1 MSGRNYDFILTV
13 ANATNFQSSNIVIGL
28 SSKTSGL
35 IVNVDS
41 RASTIKVKLANSY
54 QEFITG
60 ERIIS
65 NTTVF
70 RSNVASVSYNN
81 LTATAVNGNSY
92 TINGTTNSFSL
103 PASTLANFYKDSII
117 VSING
122 FTLPQAAWTY
132 PAITALGNYGITIKP
147 LVFTKGIETDTSNL
161 KAKLSEVVVS
171 NYYKKS
177 VIVPGA
183 STNDFTILP
192 SSGGPGVVSDFS
204 ALLSNNDLT
213 IAFVGTASD
222 ITNKTNYSYTI
233 PSSNTAMLNVSI
245 SYGDITSSPFFPGYK
260 VSESET
266 ANTTIT
272 TIASSTFIASKN
284 ALQQAPIVR
293 LYTLY
298 YPGEWFPARQS
309 GNPDSS
315 ENDAAYPWPT
325 GFPVRI
331 AEIRGDYVSDITY
344 RVNFGGVEYTPYPIN
359 STGISLDSSGKIND
373 VTFLVSNFDGMI
385 TNLIENPFLCGYNSS
400 NNTTGIVNGETVL
413 NIDSRTN
420 PANAVFSSSYTNSL
434 GLGYNVAWSYTTTT
448 AMGDSW
454 TPLKQDTRDL
464 LGGIVE
470 IKTTFADL
478 LDFWPEYSNIL
489 EKNGNYVKVR
499 TTSPYRIGDVVHND
513 ANNMA
518 NSTAIIDNIV
528 HPYLVVNNA
537 IALNLG
543 DNLYIKNP
551 NASSDE
557 FVLDTFKVNNLEGL
571 DENSAKFSLTSWL
584 QYFKNVLPRRSFLKN
599 TCVWV
604 YGGEEC
610 QYPRNTTST
619 VPGTTRAA
627 NGWFYANNVT
637 APSSALDVCAKND
650 LACRL
655 RNNEIHFSSFPGTG
669 VSVPK

>member
-28 SSKTSGL
+28 SSKTTGL

-41 RASTIKVKLANSY
+41 RTSTIKVKLANSY
-54 QEFITG
+54 QEFTTG
-60 ERIIS
+60 ERLIS
-65 NTTVF
+65 NTTLY
-70 RSNVASVSYNN
+70 RANVASVTYNN
-81 LTATAVNGNSY
+81 LTSVAVNGNNY
-92 TINGTTNSFSL
+92 ILNGTANTFSL
-103 PASTLANFYKDSII
+103 PATTLNNFYKDSISVI
-117 VSING
+117 VNG
-122 FTLPQAAWTY
+122 FTLPQTAWTY
-132 PAITALGNYGITIKP
+132 PALTALGNYGITIHP
-147 LVFTKGIETDTSNL
+147 LVFTKVTEVDQANL
-161 KAKLSEVVVS
+161 RAKLNEVVVG
-171 NYYKKS
+171 NYYTRS
-177 VIVPGA
+177 VITPG
-183 STNDFTILP
+183 SPTNDTINFTSIFTNFDGFMNEFAQRQAFSG
-192 SSGGPGVVSDFS
+192 SSDDV
-204 ALLSNNDLT
+204 
-213 IAFVGTASD
+213 
-222 ITNKTNYSYTI
+222 TNRTLYSYTI
-233 PSSNTAMLNVSI
+233 PNANTANLTVSV
-245 SYGDITSSPFFPGYK
+245 SFGDITTSPFFPGYK
-260 VSESET
+260 ISESET
-266 ANTTIT
+266 ANTTISA
-272 TIASSTFIASKN
+272 INASTFTATKN
-284 ALQQAPIVR
+284 ALQQAPLVR

-298 YPGEWFPARQS
+298 YPGEWYPSRQS

-315 ENDAAYPWPT
+315 DNDVAYPWPT

-344 RVNFGGVEYTPYPIN
+344 RVNFGGVEYSPYPIN

-373 VTFLVSNFDGMI
+373 VTFIVSNFDGMI

-400 NNTTGIVNGETVL
+400 NNTTGVVKGETVY
-413 NIDSRTN
+413 NIDARTN
-420 PANAVFSSSYTNSL
+420 PANVVFDSSYTDSL

-448 AMGDSW
+448 VMGDSW

-489 EKNGNYVKVR
+489 EKNGNYIKVR
-499 TTSPYRIGDVVHND
+499 TTSPYRIGDIVHND
-513 ANNMA
+513 ANTM
-518 NSTAIIDNIV
+518 STATTVIAQIV
-528 HPYLVVNNA
+528 HPYLVVNNSVT
-537 IALNLG
+537 LNPG

-571 DENSAKFSLTSWL
+571 DETAAKFSLTSWL

-610 QYPRNTTST
+610 QYPRNNTAT
-619 VPGTTRAA
+619 VPGTTRRA

-637 APSSALDVCAKND
+637 APSQALDVCAKND

-669 VSVPK
+669 VGVPR